1 MFLYSLI
8 LLKVEEKSQSK
19 DVTIDDQDSALLGEY
34 IEILSTDDERLSI
47 MGEELSNETGRNILK
62 NIFEGKTT
70 VSSISSNLGISI
82 QLVSWHI
89 ERLSK
94 IGLIRIS
101 STGLSKKNKKVN
113 HYEPE
118 KLAIVI
124 VPSSI
129 TASPEYSNVLK
140 SSLKKIY
147 GKLAVFTSF
156 MVGSILLYMQH
167 NLNTPTPPIELNDP
181 DYVKH
186 VITSNDIITSIIGG
200 LGISLA
206 TWLSIKIYTKW
217 KNTHR

>member
-1 MFLYSLI
+1 MFPHSSI

-19 DVTIDDQDSALLGEY
+19 DITLDDQDSVLLGEY

-47 MGEELSNETGRNILK
+47 IGEELSNETGRKILK

-101 STGLSKKNKKVN
+101 STGLSQKNKKVN
-113 HYEPE
+113 HYEPA

-129 TASPEYSNVLK
+129 TSSPEYSNILK

-156 MVGSILLYMQH
+156 IVGSTLLYLQH

-186 VITSNDIITSIIGG
+186 VITSNDITTSIIGG
-200 LGISLA
+200 FGMSLA
-206 TWLSIKIYTKW
+206 TWLSIKIYIKW
-217 KNTHR
+217 KNIHR